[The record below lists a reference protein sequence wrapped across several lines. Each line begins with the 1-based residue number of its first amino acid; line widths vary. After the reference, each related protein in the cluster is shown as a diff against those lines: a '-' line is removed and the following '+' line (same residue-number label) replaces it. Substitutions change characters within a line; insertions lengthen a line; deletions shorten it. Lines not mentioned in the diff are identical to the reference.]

1 MAYFKKELLPLVKE
15 HPHQQRHAVEQMQAA
30 GREWVG
36 AATVAAAQN
45 PELQEYAATCGARVH
60 GPIARLWM
68 AGSAR

>member
-15 HPHQQRHAVEQMQAA
+15 HPDQQRHAVEQMQAA

-45 PELQEYAATCGARVH
+45 PELQECAATCGARVH